1 LRFIGIKAKIQSMH
15 KSLLFAL
22 LLFSFVAGCARE
34 SEPAI
39 VLPPTA
45 DFAASPAQGIAPLG
59 VAFTDLST
67 GDVTRWH
74 WDFGDGQFTN
84 DSEPTHVYTS
94 AGSYTVSLALMGP
107 GGSDVETKVE
117 YIKVDSGIISWEE
130 AASYIGQHK
139 VVEGIIVGAHYAADT
154 KSQPT
159 FLDFHKPYQDY
170 FKCVIW
176 GRDREKFIEKFP
188 TNPESYFLNKHVQ
201 VTGLLEEYPKGSG
214 IPEMIL
220 SDPSQIK
227 VIGE

>member
-1 LRFIGIKAKIQSMH
+1 LRFSGIKAKIQSMH
-15 KSLLFAL
+15 KAL
-22 LLFSFVAGCARE
+22 LLALVLLSFVVGCARE
-34 SEPAI
+34 SESAI
-39 VLPPTA
+39 ELPPTA
-45 DFAASPAQGIAPLG
+45 DFAASTVQGIAPLG
-59 VAFTDLST
+59 VTFTDLST

-74 WDFGDGQFTN
+74 WDFGDGQFSN
-84 DSEPTHVYTS
+84 DSEPTHIYAS
-94 AGSYTVSLALMGP
+94 AGNYTVSLSLMGR

-117 YIKVDSGIISWEE
+117 YIKVGSGIIGWGE
-130 AASYIGQHK
+130 AASYIGQQK
-139 VVEGIIVGAHYAADT
+139 VVEGIVVGTHYAADT

-159 FLDFHKPYQDY
+159 FLDFHKSYQDY

-176 GRDREKFIEKFP
+176 GRDREQFIKKFP
-188 TNPESYFLNKHVQ
+188 PNPESYFLNKHVQ